1 MSAPNKSFFSSL
13 AGLITGIAGLVT
25 AVVAVF
31 GVAVNQGWLHGSS
44 RSSSAPGST
53 AAPSGSSSGGATSGG
68 STSGGS
74 PQYAVAPPAVTFQ
87 ALGGSTTAVRVSNT
101 GSVPMTVMPPEVTGA
116 DASHFKAD
124 PGDCAAPVSPG
135 RSCQLQVSFNP
146 APGTYNATLVVQVS
160 GAVRATEI
168 PLQAHAIL

>member
-13 AGLITGIAGLVT
+13 AGVVTGIAGLLT
-25 AVVAVF
+25 AAVAVF

-44 RSSSAPGST
+44 RSNPLPGST
-53 AAPSGSSSGGATSGG
+53 AAPASGGTPNG
-68 STSGGS
+68 TN

-87 ALGGSTTAVRVSNT
+87 ALGGTTTAVRVTNT
-101 GSVPMTVMPPEVTGA
+101 GVVPITVTPPQVTGA
-116 DASHFKAD
+116 DASHFRAD
-124 PGDCAAPVSPG
+124 PGDCAAPVDPG

-146 APGTYNATLVVQVS
+146 APGTFNATLVVQVS
-160 GAVRATEI
+160 GAVRATEV